1 MHTKRVFNRRLFF
14 YLFYRY
20 SCCQGNVDMEI
31 LENLHDLRCF
41 LVARYGHAALL
52 KLAWTIAQVKSP
64 SCECV

>member
-1 MHTKRVFNRRLFF
+1 
-14 YLFYRY
+14 
-20 SCCQGNVDMEI
+20 MEI